1 MAKVPKIQKKY
12 TSGLS
17 ESTAAKRKA
26 EFRKRIKGKDS
37 YKPVAGDA
45 KSKTRES
52 KHTKKAKGIREQI
65 MMLTPKMKGKP
76 DERFKRAAARATGI
90 PFSIIDEVYRKGQA
104 AWRVGH
110 RPSASQSA
118 WAKARLYSFLTGGKT
133 SKTADASLY
142 LKAKESLKKKNSKF
156 RLP

>member
-1 MAKVPKIQKKY
+1 MANVPKIQKKY
-12 TSGLS
+12 TSGVS

-26 EFRKRIKGKDS
+26 EFRKRIKGKKS
-37 YKPVAGDA
+37 YEPVAGD
-45 KSKTRES
+45 KKTKTKES
-52 KHTKKAKGIREQI
+52 KHTKKAKSIREEI

-76 DERFKRAAARATGI
+76 EERFKKAAAKATGI

-104 AWRVGH
+104 AWRIGH
-110 RPSASQSA
+110 RAGASQSA

-133 SKTADASLY
+133 SKTSDATLY
-142 LKAKESLKKKNSKF
+142 LKAKKALKEKNSRF

>member
-1 MAKVPKIQKKY
+1 MAKIPKIQKKY
-12 TSGLS
+12 TAGLS

-26 EFRKRIKGKDS
+26 EFRKRIRGKKS
-37 YKPVAGDA
+37 FAPVAGDA
-45 KSKTRES
+45 KAKTKES
-52 KHTKKAKGIREQI
+52 KHTKKAKGIRQEI
-65 MMLTPKMKGKP
+65 MMLTPKMKGSQE
-76 DERFKRAAARATGI
+76 ERFKKAAARATGI
-90 PFSIIDEVYRKGQA
+90 PFSIIDQVYKKGLA

-110 RPSASQSA
+110 RAGASQSA